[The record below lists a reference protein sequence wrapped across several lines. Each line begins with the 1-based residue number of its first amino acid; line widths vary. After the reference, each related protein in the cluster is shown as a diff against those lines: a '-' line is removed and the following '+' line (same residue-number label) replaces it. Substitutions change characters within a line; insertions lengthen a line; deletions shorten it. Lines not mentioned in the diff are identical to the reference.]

1 MENLVFS
8 FIQRFNIVKMAALPK
23 MIYRFNAVPIKFSL
37 VIFAE
42 MNKLIIQLIRD
53 YKKCRIDKK

>member
-42 MNKLIIQLIRD
+42 MNKLITQLIRD

>member
-53 YKKCRIDKK
+53 YKKCRRDKK